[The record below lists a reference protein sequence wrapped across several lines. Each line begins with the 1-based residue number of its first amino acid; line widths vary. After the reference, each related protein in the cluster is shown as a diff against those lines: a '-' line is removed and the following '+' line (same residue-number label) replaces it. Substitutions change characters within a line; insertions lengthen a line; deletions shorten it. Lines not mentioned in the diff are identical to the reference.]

1 MNNTVHITFDEGT
14 MGSLKMYLGTDI
26 NVVCL
31 DAYLGFGDISNVEDF
46 NTRKSD
52 YQLLFK
58 HMFFEPLETP
68 PNKEQILRFYKEINK
83 FKNLSTCFK
92 IYASKKY
99 IHEYCGLLYV
109 CSLLQNEKLYLF
121 DFPEKYSRPDWY
133 LNDLINRKVETDNLT
148 YSLINHEEKDSY
160 NGQWIQLK
168 EINSELRVI
177 ENNKIINH
185 KYSDYYD
192 YIKSFYSNGKEQD
205 YIKIIGNILDKQNN
219 LDYSQLVMI
228 SNKMIDN
235 GELKIIREEPDK
247 YYHLAKKVFVLP
259 NEN

>member
-14 MGSLKMYLGTDI
+14 VGSLKMYLGTDI

-31 DAYLGFGDISNVEDF
+31 DTYLGFGNISDVEDF

-58 HMFFEPLETP
+58 QMFFEPLETP

-83 FKNLSTCFK
+83 LKNTSTCFK

-121 DFPEKYSRPDWY
+121 DFPEKYSRPDYY
-133 LNDLINRKVETDNLT
+133 LEDLINHKVKTDNLT
-148 YSLINHEEKDSY
+148 YSLINQEEKDS
-160 NGQWIQLK
+160 NNSQWISLK
-168 EINSELRVI
+168 ENNSELRVI

-192 YIKSFYSNGKEQD
+192 YIKSFYSNDKEQN
-205 YIKIIGNILDKQNN
+205 YIKIIGNILDEQKTLN
-219 LDYSQLVMI
+219 YSQLLMI
-228 SNKMIDN
+228 SNKMIDDR
-235 GELKIIREEPDK
+235 ELKIIREEPRKPD
-247 YYHLAKKVFVLP
+247 YYAKRVFVLP